1 MLLGRPDRPGEAAPP
16 ALVERGAALV
26 LVRPDVL
33 TLPPFP
39 GESLGERVSL
49 YRLAPGGG

>member
-1 MLLGRPDRPGEAAPP
+1 VLVGRPDRPGDAAPP

-26 LVRPDVL
+26 LVHPDVI
-33 TLPPFP
+33 TIPPFP
-39 GESLGERVSL
+39 GESQGERVSL